1 MAWRN
6 IKCMATATPVVVSPG
21 PRPTPDELLEPAGLV
36 RSEDVYNEDG
46 VDLTLIREFLRL
58 TPLERLR
65 TAEAF
70 AQEILELRKRIVREP

>member
-1 MAWRN
+1 VAWRN
-6 IKCMATATPVVVSPG
+6 IIRMATATPVVGAPAA
-21 PRPTPDELLEPAGLV
+21 RPTPEQLLEPAGLV